1 MFLLVVLIWKAVLSY
16 GAKLQTA
23 TPTDAWLGQCEEI
36 MKKENAFD
44 NFSMAVS
51 HGIHSITLQDIR
63 LIKVLITF
71 LGVPST
77 EK

>member
-1 MFLLVVLIWKAVLSY
+1 MFLLGVFLWKGVLSD

-23 TPTDAWLGQCEEI
+23 TPTDAWLGQCENI
-36 MKKENAFD
+36 MKKENSFE

-51 HGIHSITLQDIR
+51 HGIHSITLQDVR